1 MTNAKYQIAISAL
14 DQYSAPFKSA
24 ETASERFTQQIK
36 QQKTELKSLNATASK
51 VDNYIALKRELG
63 DTSNQLDRAKAKTGA
78 LALEYKQLQAQLTA
92 TEQPTKAMT
101 ASVVAAKTAYERS
114 RSEVNKLS
122 GAYDKQQLELHKLKG
137 NLSES
142 GIQTNRLGD
151 AQRKLKS
158 SITSANTALDMQAKK
173 LASVKQAQ
181 SKIEANANARS
192 ELTGQV
198 VETALQGAAL
208 AVPIKFAID
217 FESAFAD
224 VKKAVNDATP
234 EEIEVMR
241 RRIISDAP
249 KLGVSQEGL
258 AAIIAE
264 GGRNGIKKE
273 ELFDF
278 AASAAKMSVAFDMT
292 ADEAGASMMKW
303 RTTMNLSQEQAV
315 HLANAVNYV
324 GDNMATNAK
333 DITSVLV
340 REGAVIKS
348 AGLDE
353 IQAASLSAAVLSGSA
368 NMEMGS
374 TATKNLLLALT
385 AGSAASGG
393 QKTALETIGFDPL
406 QLAQDM
412 QDNAPETVEQVL
424 LAIKSQD
431 EATQTSLM
439 KSLFGSESIGS
450 ISPLL
455 QNLDNFRKAFKL
467 IEKDTNFAGSMQKE
481 FDIQSATAKRKISAF
496 TGAVTGLFTVIGESV
511 LPPIGAVL
519 DVATPFV
526 TTLTKAAME
535 APNATA
541 ALMAVPA
548 ALIAIKTAAIAFK
561 AGKLL
566 LGQGKNYA
574 DLGRA
579 KLGQGLDDTAS
590 SATRATS
597 RLSGLNRAMDRIGR
611 NNRSVTG
618 GRTATSRTRG
628 RTSTSRRGG
637 KLGRLMS
644 FGSSALDIL
653 PFGSTDAAPVAGSA
667 RRGGKWGKRAAIL
680 GGGTALSMLATNA
693 NAGDLA
699 MAGANGISMAGDA
712 ISSLP
717 LSGALASGA
726 SVLGKVAKPLNVM
739 MQGAALTSAISNGDA
754 KEVGGTAGDM
764 VGGLGGAA
772 LGAAIGTALLPGIG
786 TLIGGAV
793 GGLAG
798 GELGGWL
805 GEGIGSW
812 FTDDKITEDKLP
824 SPESVSKSVKAGNS
838 RHIVFSPQITIP
850 ASSGNKANDEAM
862 VNTLVERMKADL
874 IGVMAGNGVDV
885 RMDAG
890 LTDRSELS

>member
-36 QQKTELKSLNATASK
+36 QQKTELKSLNTTSSK
-51 VDNYIALKRELG
+51 VDSYIALKRELG
-63 DTSNQLDRAKAKTGA
+63 ETSNQIDRAKTKTGA
-78 LALEYKQLQAQLTA
+78 LALEYKQLQAQLNA

-114 RSEVNKLS
+114 RSKVHKLS
-122 GAYDKQQLELHKLKG
+122 GAFDKQQLELHKLKS
-137 NLSES
+137 NLSDS
-142 GIQTNRLGD
+142 GIQTNSLAA

-158 SITSANTALDMQAKK
+158 SITSANTALDMQTKK
-173 LASVKQAQ
+173 LANVKQAQ

-208 AVPIKFAID
+208 AVPLKFSID

-224 VKKAVNDATP
+224 VKKSVNDANP

-241 RRIISDAP
+241 RRIITEAP

-278 AASAAKMSVAFDMT
+278 AASASKMSVAFDMT

-324 GDNMATNAK
+324 GDNMATTAK

-348 AGLDE
+348 AGLNE

-374 TATKNLLLALT
+374 TATKNLLLSLT
-385 AGSAASGG
+385 AGSAASGA
-393 QKTALETIGFDPL
+393 QKTALETLGFDPL

-412 QDNAPETVEQVL
+412 QDNAPKTVEQVL

-467 IEKDTNFAGSMQKE
+467 IENDTNFAGSMQKE
-481 FDIQSATAKRKISAF
+481 FDIQAATAKRKITAF
-496 TGAVTGLFTVIGESV
+496 TGAITGLFTVVGDSV
-511 LPPIGAVL
+511 LPHVGAAL
-519 DVATPFV
+519 DMITPAV
-526 TTLTKAAME
+526 QTLTQMAME

-548 ALIAIKTAAIAFK
+548 AFIAIKAAAIAFK
-561 AGKLL
+561 AGRLL

-579 KLGQGLDDTAS
+579 KLGRGLDDTED

-597 RLSGLNRAMDRIGR
+597 RLNGLNRAMDRLGR
-611 NNRSVTG
+611 NNRSVAG
-618 GRTATSRTRG
+618 GRDATSRRKN
-628 RTSTSRRGG
+628 RQNSSSRGG
-637 KLGRLMS
+637 KFGRLMS
-644 FGSSALDIL
+644 AGSSALDFL
-653 PFGSTDAAPVAGSA
+653 PFGSNDATATGAV

-712 ISSLP
+712 INSLP
-717 LSGALASGA
+717 LTGALASGA
-726 SVLGKVAKPLNVM
+726 SVLGKVVRPLNVM
-739 MQGAALTSAISNGDA
+739 MQGAALTSAIGNGNSKD
-754 KEVGGTAGDM
+754 VGGTAGDM

-772 LGAAIGTALLPGIG
+772 LGAAIGTALLPGLG
-786 TLIGGAV
+786 TLIGGAM

-798 GELGGWL
+798 GEVGGWI
-805 GEGIGSW
+805 GEGVGSW
-812 FTDDKITEDKLP
+812 FSDDKITKDKLP
-824 SPESVSKSVKAGNS
+824 SPESVSKSVQAGNS
-838 RHIVFSPQITIP
+838 RQIVFSPVITIES
-850 ASSGNKANDEAM
+850 SSGNKVSDEAM
-862 VNTLVERMKADL
+862 VNSLVERMKTDL
-874 IGVMAGNGVDV
+874 IGLMAGNGVDV